1 MSPVRR
7 RTAILTTFLLVLA
20 LAVWW
25 QFLRRQAPSGQP
37 PLVYLDGT
45 SVEEFKRQFNADA
58 NAARAIVLLS
68 PT

>member
-25 QFLRRQAPSGQP
+25 QFLRREAPSGQP
-37 PLVYLDGT
+37 PLVDLDGT
-45 SVEEFKRQFNADA
+45 SVEQFKRQFNADA